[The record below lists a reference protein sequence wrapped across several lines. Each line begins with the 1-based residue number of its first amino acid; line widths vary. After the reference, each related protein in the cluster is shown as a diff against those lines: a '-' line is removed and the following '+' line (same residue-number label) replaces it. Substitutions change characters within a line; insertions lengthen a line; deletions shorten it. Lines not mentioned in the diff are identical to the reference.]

1 MVPPNA
7 RMTIEW
13 FVPLGQARPL
23 TMALHSLAAEVR
35 TFHGCMGCSVS
46 TDLANQGTVRY
57 IEDWRTEDDL
67 QARLRAETF
76 AQLATL
82 IEDAINPPRVEF
94 SLPSGTRGLDYVEEV
109 QRVFARKIRAAQSHK

>member
-46 TDLANQGTVRY
+46 TDLTSQGTVRY

-67 QARLRAETF
+67 RGRLLPETF
-76 AQLATL
+76 AHLATL
-82 IEDAINPPRVEF
+82 IEDATNPPRVEF
-94 SLPSGTRGLDYVEEV
+94 RLPSGTRGLNYVEEV
-109 QRVFARKIRAAQSHK
+109 QQAFALNARAAHSNR